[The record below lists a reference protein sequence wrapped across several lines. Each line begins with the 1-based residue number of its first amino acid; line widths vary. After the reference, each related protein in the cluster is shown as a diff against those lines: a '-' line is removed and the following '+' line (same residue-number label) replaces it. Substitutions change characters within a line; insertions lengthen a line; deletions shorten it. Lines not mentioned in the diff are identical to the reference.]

1 MDQRRSAPHTL
12 VEPIRRPGIWAVMVL
27 LMVASVP
34 LYLPSGTVRP
44 LVFGLPY
51 WMVISVVATLLFA
64 AFTSWVCLRRWNL
77 AEPDEERRA
86 EEESTWTT

>member
-1 MDQRRSAPHTL
+1 MGQRRSSPAAL
-12 VEPIRRPGIWAVMVL
+12 VEPIRRPGIWVVLVL
-27 LMVASVP
+27 LIVAAVP

-51 WMVISVVATLLFA
+51 WMVISVVATVLFA

-77 AEPDEERRA
+77 AEPEEERRA
-86 EEESTWTT
+86 EEGSTWTT